1 MGWFGK
7 PDLDELFA
15 RADIQGLFRVLTD
28 GSDADQ
34 ITASGMLIRLGVQRG
49 FEHLI
54 EMLGTG
60 REPVRAAA
68 AEMFGELREARAVD
82 ALAVTMDDPSETVK
96 EAARQALVDIDTVEA
111 QRALAEWE
119 ADRTELNADV
129 EVQTFAYDPI
139 MGSNR
144 LPGERR
150 ALNPQNARRLPGKNS
165 CSPILTRKKEG
176 LRKPCP
182 PVIMCWRWIRP
193 GRMRSICGG
202 SSTRN

>member
-1 MGWFGK
+1 M
-7 PDLDELFA
+7 
-15 RADIQGLFRVLTD
+15 LTD

-82 ALAVTMDDPSETVK
+82 ALAVTLDDPSETVK

-111 QRALAEWE
+111 QRALA
-119 ADRTELNADV
+119 R
-129 EVQTFAYDPI
+129 
-139 MGSNR
+139 MGS
-144 LPGERR
+144 
-150 ALNPQNARRLPGKNS
+150 
-165 CSPILTRKKEG
+165 
-176 LRKPCP
+176 
-182 PVIMCWRWIRP
+182 
-193 GRMRSICGG
+193 G
-202 SSTRN
+202 SD